1 MTTAR
6 KNGSGWTVELQTG
19 VQANGLSG
27 DWSAPLAGLTLKL
40 GAYIDIMGSLSV
52 FADASGRVTE
62 HTSAGAQLAMG
73 MSGALTLKLFV
84 ARLGQRLTLPVLM
97 TPDLNPSVIFFSTVL
112 PAAGYAAA
120 YRYWL
125 LPRKH
130 ARIRDRVHELQRE
143 HKEYTAQKRAEAEE
157 AQLAMERVA
166 ESRRDT
172 ERRRN
177 GLVILDAKYGRADAF
192 TPRGYREANDDEG
205 FPVIV
210 DVTTSVQMLVVDS
223 RLYVPAGRA
232 KHGLNGFYDPC
243 IGENKRLRVRY
254 LFRGKTHEVTVDDI
268 GSLLAPV
275 QAHALDE

>member
-1 MTTAR
+1 
-6 KNGSGWTVELQTG
+6 
-19 VQANGLSG
+19 
-27 DWSAPLAGLTLKL
+27 
-40 GAYIDIMGSLSV
+40 
-52 FADASGRVTE
+52 
-62 HTSAGAQLAMG
+62 
-73 MSGALTLKLFV
+73 
-84 ARLGQRLTLPVLM
+84 
-97 TPDLNPSVIFFSTVL
+97 
-112 PAAGYAAA
+112 
-120 YRYWL
+120 
-125 LPRKH
+125 
-130 ARIRDRVHELQRE
+130 
-143 HKEYTAQKRAEAEE
+143 
-157 AQLAMERVA
+157 MERVA